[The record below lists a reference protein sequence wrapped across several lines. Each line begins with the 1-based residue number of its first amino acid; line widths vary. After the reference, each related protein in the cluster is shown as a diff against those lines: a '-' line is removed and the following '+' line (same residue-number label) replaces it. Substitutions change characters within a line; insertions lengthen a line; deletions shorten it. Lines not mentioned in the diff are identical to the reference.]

1 MDSRPHAVEGDRS
14 HAVAFS
20 MSLVVTEAVV
30 LHAFD
35 YLESSRILRLITR
48 DAGIQSV
55 LARGA
60 RSSRKRFGT
69 SLDVFA
75 QGTAE
80 YSTRPGRDLNTLTAF
95 DATRSRPELVE
106 HISRFTGA
114 CVLAEM
120 ALRFSSDEPHPGL
133 FDAFIACLDMVGAS
147 APDETVSRT
156 LGAAWH
162 IVGELGFAPALDVCA
177 NCHCALADDARTP
190 FSHVAGGALCDRCSR
205 LVPGARAI
213 PAEARHVLAH
223 WLAGSPAKLSSAA
236 EGRAHQRLLR
246 EFLDQHLSEG
256 KRLVAY
262 GMWESELALR
272 D

>member
-1 MDSRPHAVEGDRS
+1 
-14 HAVAFS
+14 

-48 DAGIQSV
+48 DSGIQSV

-95 DATRSRPELVE
+95 DVTRARPELATD
-106 HISRFTGA
+106 ISRFTGA
-114 CVLAEM
+114 CVLAEL
-120 ALRFSSDEPHPGL
+120 ALRFSSDEPQPGL
-133 FDAFIACLDMVGAS
+133 FDAFAGGLDMIGA
-147 APDETVSRT
+147 AATDEAVSRT

-177 NCHCALADDARTP
+177 NCHTPLADGARTP
-190 FSHVAGGALCDRCSR
+190 FSHVAGGALCDRCAW
-205 LVPGARAI
+205 LVPGARPI
-213 PAEARHVLAH
+213 PPEARAALGE
-223 WLAGSPAKLSSAA
+223 WLAGSPVEISSAA

-246 EFLDQHLSEG
+246 EFLDQHLSDG
-256 KRLVAY
+256 KKLVAY
-262 GMWESELALR
+262 AMWEREQLLVTSH
-272 D
+272 

>member
-1 MDSRPHAVEGDRS
+1 
-14 HAVAFS
+14 

-35 YLESSRILRLITR
+35 YLESSRIMRLITR
-48 DAGIQSV
+48 DDGIQSV

-80 YSTRPGRDLNTLTAF
+80 YSTRPGRDLSTLTAF
-95 DATRSRPELVE
+95 DVTRARPELATDV
-106 HISRFTGA
+106 SRFTGA
-114 CVLAEM
+114 CVLAEL

-133 FDAFIACLDMVGAS
+133 FDAFVGGLDTIGA
-147 APDETVSRT
+147 ARPDDTVSRT

-177 NCHCALADDARTP
+177 NCHTPLADDARTP
-190 FSHVAGGALCDRCSR
+190 FSHVAGGALCDRCAR
-205 LVPGARAI
+205 LVPGAR
-213 PAEARHVLAH
+213 PVPPEARATLAE
-223 WLAGSPAKLSSAA
+223 WLSGSALQLSSAA

-256 KRLVAY
+256 KKLVAY
-262 GMWESELALR
+262 GMWEQEVFVTSDPVTTR
-272 D
+272 

>member
-1 MDSRPHAVEGDRS
+1 
-14 HAVAFS
+14 

-35 YLESSRILRLITR
+35 YLESSRIMRLITR

-80 YSTRPGRDLNTLTAF
+80 YSTRPGRDLNTLTGF
-95 DATRSRPELVE
+95 DVTRARPELAGD
-106 HISRFTGA
+106 ISRFTGA
-114 CVLAEM
+114 CVLAEL

-133 FDAFIACLDMVGAS
+133 FDAFAGGLDMIGEAGA
-147 APDETVSRT
+147 DDTVSRT

-177 NCHCALADDARTP
+177 NCHTPLANDARTP
-190 FSHVAGGALCDRCSR
+190 FSHVAGGALCDRCGR
-205 LVPGARAI
+205 LVPGARTI
-213 PAEARHVLAH
+213 PPEARATLGEWLSGSMVQLAN
-223 WLAGSPAKLSSAA
+223 AS

-256 KRLVAY
+256 KKLIAY
-262 GMWESELALR
+262 GMWEQEVLVTSDPAATR
-272 D
+272 

>member
-1 MDSRPHAVEGDRS
+1 MT
-14 HAVAFS
+14 
-20 MSLVVTEAVV
+20 LVVTEAVV

-35 YLESSRILRLITR
+35 YLESSRILRVITR
-48 DAGIQSV
+48 DTGIQSV

-75 QGTAE
+75 QGIAE

-95 DATRSRPELVE
+95 DATRSRPELIAD
-106 HISRFTGA
+106 ISRFTGA
-114 CVLAEM
+114 CVLAEL
-120 ALRFSSDEPHPGL
+120 ALRFSSDEPQPGL
-133 FDAFIACLDMVGAS
+133 FDAFVAGLDTIGTAGA
-147 APDETVSRT
+147 DETVSRT

-162 IVGELGFAPALDVCA
+162 IVGELGFAPALEVCA
-177 NCHCALADDARTP
+177 NCHTELAHEARTP
-190 FSHVAGGALCDRCSR
+190 FSHVAGGALCDRCAR
-205 LVPGARAI
+205 LVPGARPI
-213 PAEARHVLAH
+213 PPDARKALAE
-223 WLAGSPAKLSSAA
+223 WLSGSAVRLSSAA

-262 GMWESELALR
+262 GMWEQELLVTSHGHGAATA
-272 D
+272 

>member
-1 MDSRPHAVEGDRS
+1 MT
-14 HAVAFS
+14 
-20 MSLVVTEAVV
+20 LVVTEAVV
-30 LHAFD
+30 LHSFD
-35 YLESSRILRLITR
+35 YLESSRILRLMTR

-69 SLDVFA
+69 SLDVFV

-80 YSTRPGRDLNTLTAF
+80 YSTRPGRDLSTLTAF
-95 DATRSRPELVE
+95 DATRSRPELVADV
-106 HISRFTGA
+106 SRFAGA

-133 FDAFIACLDMVGAS
+133 FDAFVSGLDSIGA
-147 APDETVSRT
+147 ADADETVSRT

-177 NCHCALADDARTP
+177 NCHAELPEDARTA
-190 FSHVAGGALCDRCSR
+190 FSHVAGGALCERCAR
-205 LVPGARAI
+205 LVPGTRQVPPEARA
-213 PAEARHVLAH
+213 AMGE
-223 WLAGSPAKLSSAA
+223 WLAGSPVQLSSAP

-256 KRLVAY
+256 KRLTAY
-262 GMWESELALR
+262 GMWEQDLLVTGHPSP
-272 D
+272 

>member
-1 MDSRPHAVEGDRS
+1 MT
-14 HAVAFS
+14 
-20 MSLVVTEAVV
+20 LVVTEAVV

-35 YLESSRILRLITR
+35 YLESSRIMRLITR
-48 DAGIQSV
+48 DSGIQSV

-75 QGTAE
+75 HGTAE

-95 DATRSRPELVE
+95 DVTRARPELAADV
-106 HISRFTGA
+106 SRFTGA

-133 FDAFIACLDMVGAS
+133 FDAFVAGLDTIGTAGAD
-147 APDETVSRT
+147 ATVSRT
-156 LGAAWH
+156 LSAAWH

-177 NCHCALADDARTP
+177 NCHTPLAAGARTP
-190 FSHVAGGALCDRCSR
+190 FSHVAGGALCDRCAR
-205 LVPGARAI
+205 LVAGARPI
-213 PAEARHVLAH
+213 PPEARAALGE
-223 WLAGSPAKLSSAA
+223 WLAGSPVEISSPA

-256 KRLVAY
+256 KKLIAY
-262 GMWESELALR
+262 GMWEQELLVTNDPVASR
-272 D
+272 

>member
-1 MDSRPHAVEGDRS
+1 
-14 HAVAFS
+14 

-48 DAGIQSV
+48 DAGVQSV

-75 QGTAE
+75 QGVAE

-95 DATRSRPELVE
+95 DATRSRPELVADM
-106 HISRFTGA
+106 SRFTGA
-114 CVLAEM
+114 CALAEL
-120 ALRFSSDEPHPGL
+120 ALRFSSDEPHAGL
-133 FDAFIACLDMVGAS
+133 FDAFVGGLEAIGV
-147 APDETVSRT
+147 AEPDETVSRT

-162 IVGELGFAPALDVCA
+162 IVGELGFAPALDACA
-177 NCHCALADDARTP
+177 NCHAALADDIRTP
-190 FSHVAGGALCDRCSR
+190 FSHVAGGALCERCAR
-205 LVPGARAI
+205 LVAGARAI
-213 PAEARHVLAH
+213 PPEARAALGQ
-223 WLAGSPAKLSSAA
+223 WLSGSGVQLDSAA

-246 EFLDQHLSEG
+246 EFLDQHLSDG
-256 KRLVAY
+256 KALRAY
-262 GMWESELALR
+262 AMWEQGLL
-272 D
+272 DG

>member
-1 MDSRPHAVEGDRS
+1 MT
-14 HAVAFS
+14 
-20 MSLVVTEAVV
+20 LVVTEAVV

-35 YLESSRILRLITR
+35 YLESSRILRLMTR
-48 DAGIQSV
+48 DSGIQSV

-69 SLDVFA
+69 SLDVFV

-80 YSTRPGRDLNTLTAF
+80 YSTRPGRDLSTLTAF
-95 DATRSRPELVE
+95 DATRSRPELVADV
-106 HISRFTGA
+106 SRFTGA

-133 FDAFIACLDMVGAS
+133 FDAFVGGLDSIGA
-147 APDETVSRT
+147 AEPHDTVSRT

-177 NCHCALADDARTP
+177 NCHTPLADDARTP
-190 FSHVAGGALCDRCSR
+190 FSHVAGGALCERCAR
-205 LVPGARAI
+205 LVPGTRPIPPEARA
-213 PAEARHVLAH
+213 ALGE
-223 WLAGSPAKLSSAA
+223 WLAGSPVEIADVA

-256 KRLVAY
+256 KKLVAF
-262 GMWESELALR
+262 GMWEQDLLA
-272 D
+272 

>member
-1 MDSRPHAVEGDRS
+1 M
-14 HAVAFS
+14 
-20 MSLVVTEAVV
+20 TEAVV

-35 YLESSRILRLITR
+35 YLESSRIMRLITR

-69 SLDVFA
+69 SLDVFV

-80 YSTRPGRDLNTLTAF
+80 YSTRPGRDLSTLTAF
-95 DATRSRPELVE
+95 DATRSRPELVAD
-106 HISRFTGA
+106 IARFTGA

-120 ALRFSSDEPHPGL
+120 ALRFSSDEPQPGL
-133 FDAFIACLDMVGAS
+133 FDAFVAGLDMIGRAGA
-147 APDETVSRT
+147 DETVSCT

-177 NCHCALADDARTP
+177 NCHAPLADDARTP
-190 FSHVAGGALCDRCSR
+190 FSHVAGGALCDRCAR

-213 PAEARHVLAH
+213 PSEARATLGE
-223 WLAGSPAKLSSAA
+223 WLSGSAVQLSSAA

-256 KRLVAY
+256 KKLVAY
-262 GMWESELALR
+262 AMWESEW
-272 D
+272 

>member
-1 MDSRPHAVEGDRS
+1 
-14 HAVAFS
+14 

-30 LHAFD
+30 LHGFD

-48 DAGIQSV
+48 DAGVQSV

-80 YSTRPGRDLNTLTAF
+80 YTTRPGRDLGTLTAF
-95 DATRSRPELVE
+95 DATRSRPELVGDIE
-106 HISRFTGA
+106 RFMGA

-133 FDAFIACLDMVGAS
+133 FDAFVRGLDMLGAAEAGES
-147 APDETVSRT
+147 ISRT

-177 NCHCALADDARTP
+177 NCHVPLPDESSTP
-190 FSHVAGGALCDRCSR
+190 FSHVAGGALCERCAR
-205 LVPGARAI
+205 LAHGARTI
-213 PAEARHVLAH
+213 PHEARRTLAE
-223 WLAGSPAKLSSAA
+223 WLSGSDARLATAA

-246 EFLDQHLSEG
+246 EFLDEHLSDG
-256 KRLVAY
+256 KKLAAY
-262 GMWESELALR
+262 AMWEREQSLVTSH
-272 D
+272 

>member
-1 MDSRPHAVEGDRS
+1 
-14 HAVAFS
+14 
-20 MSLVVTEAVV
+20 MSLVATEAVV

-35 YLESSRILRLITR
+35 YLESSRILRLMTR

-80 YSTRPGRDLNTLTAF
+80 YSTRPGRDLSTLTAF
-95 DATRSRPELVE
+95 DATRARPELAADV
-106 HISRFTGA
+106 SRFAGA

-133 FDAFIACLDMVGAS
+133 FEAFVSGLDSIGA
-147 APDETVSRT
+147 AHADESVSRT

-177 NCHCALADDARTP
+177 NCHTELAEDARAA
-190 FSHVAGGALCDRCSR
+190 FSHVAGGALCERCAR
-205 LVPGARAI
+205 LVPGTRQVPPEARAAI
-213 PAEARHVLAH
+213 RD
-223 WLAGSPAKLSSAA
+223 WLAGSAIQLASAA

-262 GMWESELALR
+262 GMWEREQLLVTSH
-272 D
+272 

>member
-1 MDSRPHAVEGDRS
+1 MT
-14 HAVAFS
+14 F
-20 MSLVVTEAVV
+20 VVTEAVV

-80 YSTRPGRDLNTLTAF
+80 YTTRAGRDLNTLTAF
-95 DATRSRPELVE
+95 DVTRARPELATD
-106 HISRFTGA
+106 IARFTGA
-114 CVLAEM
+114 CVLAEL

-133 FDAFIACLDMVGAS
+133 FDAFAGGLDMLA
-147 APDETVSRT
+147 AAAAEETVSRA

-177 NCHCALADDARTP
+177 NCHTPLADDARTP
-190 FSHVAGGALCDRCSR
+190 FSHVAGGALCDRCAR
-205 LVPGARAI
+205 LVSGARSV
-213 PAEARHVLAH
+213 PPEARHTLAA
-223 WLAGSPAKLSSAA
+223 WLAGSPAALSTAA

-256 KRLVAY
+256 KKLVAY
-262 GMWESELALR
+262 GMWEHELLSTNDSLAG
-272 D
+272 

>member
-1 MDSRPHAVEGDRS
+1 MT
-14 HAVAFS
+14 
-20 MSLVVTEAVV
+20 LVLTEAVV

-35 YLESSRILRLITR
+35 YLESSRIMRLITR
-48 DAGIQSV
+48 EAGIQSV

-95 DATRSRPELVE
+95 DVTRARPELAAD
-106 HISRFTGA
+106 ISRFTGA
-114 CVLAEM
+114 CVLAEL
-120 ALRFSSDEPHPGL
+120 ALRFSSDDPHPGL
-133 FDAFIACLDMVGAS
+133 FDAFAAGLDAIGA
-147 APDETVSRT
+147 AETDDTVSRT

-177 NCHCALADDARTP
+177 NCHTPLADDARTP
-190 FSHVAGGALCDRCSR
+190 FSHVAGGALCDRCAR
-205 LVPGARAI
+205 LVPGARPI
-213 PAEARHVLAH
+213 PPEARQILAH
-223 WLAGSPAKLSSAA
+223 WLAGSPAELSTAA

-256 KRLVAY
+256 KKLIAY
-262 GMWESELALR
+262 GMWEQELLVPK
-272 D
+272 DPVTTG

>member
-1 MDSRPHAVEGDRS
+1 MT
-14 HAVAFS
+14 
-20 MSLVVTEAVV
+20 LVVSEAVV

-35 YLESSRILRLITR
+35 YLESSRILRLMTR

-69 SLDVFA
+69 SLDVFV

-80 YSTRPGRDLNTLTAF
+80 YSTRPGRDLSTLTAF
-95 DATRSRPELVE
+95 DATRSRPELVADV
-106 HISRFTGA
+106 SRFTGA

-133 FDAFIACLDMVGAS
+133 FDAFVAGLDSIGA
-147 APDETVSRT
+147 ADADETVSRT

-177 NCHCALADDARTP
+177 NCHAELPEDARTA
-190 FSHVAGGALCDRCSR
+190 FSHVAGGALCERCAR
-205 LVPGARAI
+205 LVPGTRQV
-213 PAEARHVLAH
+213 PSEARSAIGE
-223 WLAGSPAKLSSAA
+223 WLGGSSLRLSSAA

-262 GMWESELALR
+262 GMWEQELLVTGSETP
-272 D
+272 

>member
-1 MDSRPHAVEGDRS
+1 MT
-14 HAVAFS
+14 
-20 MSLVVTEAVV
+20 LVVTEAVV

-35 YLESSRILRLITR
+35 YLAISRILRSMAR

-75 QGTAE
+75 HGIAE

-95 DATRSRPELVE
+95 DATRSRPELVADM
-106 HISRFTGA
+106 SRFTGA

-120 ALRFSSDEPHPGL
+120 ALRFSIDEPHPGL
-133 FDAFIACLDMVGAS
+133 FDAFVAGLDMIGTAE
-147 APDETVSRT
+147 PDETVSRT

-162 IVGELGFAPALDVCA
+162 MVGELGFAPALDVCA
-177 NCHCALADDARTP
+177 NCHTPLADDARTP
-190 FSHVAGGALCDRCSR
+190 FSHIAGGALCDRCAR
-205 LVPGARAI
+205 LVPGARPI
-213 PAEARHVLAH
+213 PSEARTALAE
-223 WLAGSPAKLSSAA
+223 WLAGSSVQLSAAA

-256 KRLVAY
+256 KSLRAYAMREQELLVTR
-262 GMWESELALR
+262 SLTV
-272 D
+272 

>member
-1 MDSRPHAVEGDRS
+1 
-14 HAVAFS
+14 

-30 LHAFD
+30 LHSFD
-35 YLESSRILRLITR
+35 YLESSRIMRLITR

-95 DATRSRPELVE
+95 DATRSRPELVAD
-106 HISRFTGA
+106 ISRFTGA

-120 ALRFSSDEPHPGL
+120 ALRFSSDEAHPGL
-133 FDAFIACLDMVGAS
+133 FDAFIAGLDMIGAS
-147 APDETVSRT
+147 APDDTVSRT

-177 NCHCALADDARTP
+177 NCHASLSDDARTP
-190 FSHVAGGALCDRCSR
+190 FSHVAGGALCDRCAR
-205 LVPGARAI
+205 LVPGSRRIPPEARAALAQWLSGSLTNLASPI
-213 PAEARHVLAH
+213 EA
-223 WLAGSPAKLSSAA
+223 
-236 EGRAHQRLLR
+236 RAHQRLLR

-256 KRLVAY
+256 KTLVAY
-262 GMWESELALR
+262 GMWEGEQLLATSR
-272 D
+272 Q

>member
-1 MDSRPHAVEGDRS
+1 MT
-14 HAVAFS
+14 
-20 MSLVVTEAVV
+20 LVVTDAVV
-30 LHAFD
+30 LHSFD

-48 DAGIQSV
+48 DAGVQSV

-95 DATRSRPELVE
+95 DVTRARPELAGD
-106 HISRFTGA
+106 ISRFTGA
-114 CVLAEM
+114 CVLAEL

-133 FDAFIACLDMVGAS
+133 FDAFVGGLDTIGA
-147 APDETVSRT
+147 AEPEETVSRT

-177 NCHCALADDARTP
+177 NCHTPLPGDARTP
-190 FSHVAGGALCDRCSR
+190 FSHIAGGALCERCARMVS
-205 LVPGARAI
+205 GARRVPPEARAALSAWLGGATAQI
-213 PAEARHVLAH
+213 SCSAEA
-223 WLAGSPAKLSSAA
+223 S
-236 EGRAHQRLLR
+236 AHQRLLR
-246 EFLDQHLSEG
+246 AFLDQHLTEG
-256 KRLVAY
+256 KKLVAY
-262 GMWESELALR
+262 AMWESKW
-272 D
+272 

>member
-1 MDSRPHAVEGDRS
+1 MT
-14 HAVAFS
+14 F
-20 MSLVVTEAVV
+20 VVTEAVV

-35 YLESSRILRLITR
+35 YLESSRIMRLITR

-95 DATRSRPELVE
+95 DVTRGRPELGAD
-106 HISRFTGA
+106 IARFTGA

-133 FDAFIACLDMVGAS
+133 FDAFVAGLDSIGA
-147 APDETVSRT
+147 AEPDETVSRT

-177 NCHCALADDARTP
+177 NCHTALGDDARAP
-190 FSHVAGGALCDRCSR
+190 FSHIAGGALCDRCAR
-205 LVPGARAI
+205 LVPGARPI
-213 PAEARHVLAH
+213 PAEARAALGR
-223 WLAGSPAKLSSAA
+223 WLAGSPVEVASVA

-262 GMWESELALR
+262 GMWEQDLLA
-272 D
+272 

>member
-1 MDSRPHAVEGDRS
+1 MT
-14 HAVAFS
+14 F
-20 MSLVVTEAVV
+20 VVTEAVV

-75 QGTAE
+75 QGMAE
-80 YSTRPGRDLNTLTAF
+80 YSTRPGRDLSTLTAF
-95 DATRSRPELVE
+95 DATRSRPELATD
-106 HISRFTGA
+106 ISRFTGA

-133 FDAFIACLDMVGAS
+133 FDAFVDGIERIGS
-147 APDETVSRT
+147 AQPDEAVSRT

-162 IVGELGFAPALDVCA
+162 MVGELGFAPALDMCA
-177 NCHCALADDARTP
+177 NCHTELAKDARTP
-190 FSHVAGGALCDRCSR
+190 FSHVAGGALCDRCAR
-205 LVPGARAI
+205 LVPGARSI
-213 PAEARHVLAH
+213 PPEARAALAE
-223 WLAGSPAKLSSAA
+223 WLSGSLVQLGSAG

-256 KRLVAY
+256 KKLVAY
-262 GMWESELALR
+262 AMWEREQLLVTSH
-272 D
+272 

>member
-1 MDSRPHAVEGDRS
+1 MT
-14 HAVAFS
+14 
-20 MSLVVTEAVV
+20 LVVTDAVV
-30 LHAFD
+30 LHSFD

-48 DAGIQSV
+48 DAGVQSV

-95 DATRSRPELVE
+95 DATRSRPELVAD
-106 HISRFTGA
+106 ISRFTGA

-133 FDAFIACLDMVGAS
+133 FDAFTAGLDTIGTATS
-147 APDETVSRT
+147 DETVSLT

-162 IVGELGFAPALDVCA
+162 IVGELGFAPAVEVCA
-177 NCHCALADDARTP
+177 NCHAELADDARTP
-190 FSHVAGGALCDRCSR
+190 FSHVAGGAICERCAR
-205 LVPGARAI
+205 LVPGTRRIPPEARA
-213 PAEARHVLAH
+213 ALTQ
-223 WLAGSPAKLSSAA
+223 WLAGSPVQLTSAA

-246 EFLDQHLSEG
+246 EFLDRHLSEG
-256 KRLVAY
+256 KKLVAFA
-262 GMWESELALR
+262 MWERGDFSHKSLVTSH
-272 D
+272 

>member
-1 MDSRPHAVEGDRS
+1 MT
-14 HAVAFS
+14 
-20 MSLVVTEAVV
+20 LVVSEAVV

-48 DAGIQSV
+48 DWGIQSV

-69 SLDVFA
+69 SLDVFV

-80 YSTRPGRDLNTLTAF
+80 YSTRPGRDLSTLTAF
-95 DATRSRPELVE
+95 DATRARPELVAG
-106 HISRFTGA
+106 ISRFTGA
-114 CVLAEM
+114 CALAEL

-133 FDAFIACLDMVGAS
+133 FDAFINGLDMIGV
-147 APDETVSRT
+147 APPEHTVSAT
-156 LGAAWH
+156 LAAAWH

-177 NCHCALADDARTP
+177 NCHAQLPDEARTP
-190 FSHVAGGALCDRCSR
+190 FSHVAGGALCDRCAQ
-205 LVPGARAI
+205 LVRGARSI
-213 PAEARHVLAH
+213 PLEARKALAA
-223 WLAGSPAKLSSAA
+223 WLAGSPMELGSAS

-256 KRLVAY
+256 KRLTAY
-262 GMWESELALR
+262 AMWEREELSIS
-272 D
+272 DVPTNH